1 VFTRAIESPKRGGH
15 AWGGVKTG
23 KGGTS
28 RAFPWFESYAD
39 QDRITKMWL
48 RHARLTRELWWQPI
62 GWVSWNR
69 SSSYLMEGEIVRG
82 DTRYYISIISVK
94 RRSFTEGDDE
104 TNSSLHTNIAHVTVH
119 SSVSMWDTAQ
129 SVAV

>member
-1 VFTRAIESPKRGGH
+1 
-15 AWGGVKTG
+15 
-23 KGGTS
+23 
-28 RAFPWFESYAD
+28 
-39 QDRITKMWL
+39 ML
-48 RHARLTRELWWQPI
+48 L
-62 GWVSWNR
+62 
-69 SSSYLMEGEIVRG
+69 
-82 DTRYYISIISVK
+82 RYYTWSCRRQATHLPSTTLIEKSVPSQRCCRVQNNVNRMMVLAVPHSKEPK